1 MAASRLLRA
10 VAAFV
15 ILLSFA
21 ARLRKSYWSGCMK
34 AATLICQQI
43 FSILALV
50 IFLLKILLKSASKSS
65 CTTTVRGWTTKSRTT
80 KFSADNTV
88 ISGKLCGPFSQSLLM
103 LRWSADKVL
112 PQRFQL
118 SFDGRGLGV
127 RCYEPHPGVN
137 GCASV
142 ASPFIG
148 PCEPQNASV
157 TCFWFMCAL
166 LRTAQTTM
174 IVLHTCEKT
183 KLSWER
189 VNARSHRDP
198 LNALC
203 SMGWSFVVCWMYD
216 FLDHFFFRHQTQ
228 SSMIFSIL
236 ALVFFCCT

>member
-1 MAASRLLRA
+1 M
-10 VAAFV
+10 
-15 ILLSFA
+15 
-21 ARLRKSYWSGCMK
+21 
-34 AATLICQQI
+34 
-43 FSILALV
+43 
-50 IFLLKILLKSASKSS
+50 
-65 CTTTVRGWTTKSRTT
+65 
-80 KFSADNTV
+80 
-88 ISGKLCGPFSQSLLM
+88 
-103 LRWSADKVL
+103 
-112 PQRFQL
+112 
-118 SFDGRGLGV
+118 

-203 SMGWSFVVCWMYD
+203 SMGWSFVVC
-216 FLDHFFFRHQTQ
+216 
-228 SSMIFSIL
+228 
-236 ALVFFCCT
+236 